1 MQGWA
6 QGGAQGG
13 ERRRPQARATG
24 RSRGAETDRPAVLC
38 PSDVTMPLTLSFSR
52 SLLTGALRSLLL
64 GVPLLAAGCSSTLPD
79 VAGSQQYRDSL
90 MRWQQSMAA
99 SRAGEGLP
107 RTEAEIPPDPVIPE
121 PEPEPV
127 PLLVEDRTPFGFSL
141 RDAEL
146 GHALLML
153 GEQAGL
159 NVVLDGEFSE
169 PVRMSLPGVRIQSA
183 LETLVRTYDCTL
195 EVTDDI
201 VIVRRQDPS
210 ALQSRVFILNSTA
223 AIDVQTELS
232 ALAGEG
238 AIVVVNAEANVVMV
252 TAPASVLRDVEAYVA
267 AVDRP
272 DRQVLIEARILEID
286 RSDMLELGS
295 AIARND
301 IRIDDWSA
309 DFVTSLLN
317 PAPSVLAA
325 AGNDSGSMDITLDM
339 LRELVGLEIL
349 QRPRLVALQNNM
361 ARLEIL
367 SEVPYVETTT
377 TTESNV
383 SSIGAQTIEE
393 VQFKN
398 VGLELSITPTIQA
411 DGLVSLVVD
420 QRVSVQT
427 DEFNGIPVVDSRT
440 INTSFV
446 VREGD
451 TIMIGGIMSN
461 SQFDTET
468 GVPLLMDIPW
478 LGHLFKSD
486 VRRTTSRE
494 LVILMTPRLVDPR
507 SLGSEAVD
515 HVTVE
520 LETLS

>member
-1 MQGWA
+1 MSS
-6 QGGAQGG
+6 
-13 ERRRPQARATG
+13 PIH
-24 RSRGAETDRPAVLC
+24 S
-38 PSDVTMPLTLSFSR
+38 SR
-52 SLLTGALRSLLL
+52 SLVAGVLILT
-64 GVPLLAAGCSSTLPD
+64 VGCSSTLPD
-79 VAGSQQYRDSL
+79 VAGSQHYRDSL
-90 MRWQQSMAA
+90 MRWEKSMA
-99 SRAGEGLP
+99 SERAGAGLP
-107 RTEAEIPPDPVIPE
+107 RNEDEIPPDPVILE
-121 PEPEPV
+121 PEPTPIPV
-127 PLLVEDRTPFGFSL
+127 LVDDVTPYGFSL

-146 GHALLML
+146 GHALLLL

-183 LETLVRTYDCTL
+183 LETLVRTYGCTL
-195 EVTDDI
+195 EITEDI
-201 VIVRRQDPS
+201 VIVRREDPT
-210 ALQSRVFILNSTA
+210 ALQTRVFVLNSTA
-223 AIDVQTELS
+223 AADLSEELGT
-232 ALAGEG
+232 LAGDDG
-238 AIVVVNAEANVVMV
+238 TVVVNAESNVIMV
-252 TAPASVLRDVEAYVA
+252 HASASVVRDVEAYVN

-286 RSDMLELGS
+286 RTDMMELGS

-309 DFVTSLLN
+309 NFVTTLLN
-317 PAPSVLAA
+317 PSPSVVASA
-325 AGNDSGSMDITLDM
+325 SNDSGSMDLTLDM

-349 QRPRLVALQNNM
+349 QRPRLLALQNNM
-361 ARLEIL
+361 AKLEIL
-367 SEVPYVETTT
+367 SEVPYIETTT
-377 TTESNV
+377 TTESSN

-393 VQFKN
+393 VQFKD

-461 SQFDTET
+461 QQFDTET

-478 LGHLFKSD
+478 LGHLFKSN
-486 VRRTTSRE
+486 VRRTSSRE

-507 SLGSEAVD
+507 SLGPEASD

-520 LETLS
+520 LEALS